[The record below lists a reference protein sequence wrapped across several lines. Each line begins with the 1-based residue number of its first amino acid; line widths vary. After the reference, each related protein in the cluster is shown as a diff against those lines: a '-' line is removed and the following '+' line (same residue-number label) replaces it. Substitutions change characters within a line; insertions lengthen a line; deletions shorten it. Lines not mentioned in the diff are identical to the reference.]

1 MAKKIDI
8 AGEFNA
14 ATVERIVADSSQIR
28 YKNKTVEDAMV
39 TFDDADDDIE
49 DVPSGSDDDPGTVS
63 PSIPT
68 ILLSELDALIQPGL
82 SNSQDNYY
90 KVLDYENGHVVGVLM
105 VFSDNMGHVITQVF
119 TTHYDNPG
127 TWNSH
132 RDDEIYVYYRSYKVG
147 GTLDIPQ
154 FSWTDW
160 KKLSNSGQIVIPFAT
175 SEVYGTV
182 KLGSD
187 IEQSIAA
194 QEPQSV
200 AARTYPIQKDK
211 DGKLVVNVPW
221 TGDGST
227 PMLVFDGIVSGDIT
241 AKSNSTVNNDGIY
254 WAENEGQFV
263 CKDGD
268 EYYLGWIAD
277 DRYKGLPIDYANCSL
292 FVQSPRTAVSIG
304 AQVHAIYAKVAKKQP
319 TSDYKTVLEKVG
331 EIYANATPSSDGLMS
346 KEDKVKLNSA
356 LTGDGV
362 SSVKVVTEMP
372 EEQES
377 NVLYIVTGEE

>member
-1 MAKKIDI
+1 MEKIQFRRDTAANWKKYNPILSE
-8 AGEFNA
+8 GELGIEMDTKLRKLGDGSTAWNELEYLAAENIVQELGDSKNA
-14 ATVERIVADSSQIR
+14 VISQKATTEFLNEL
-28 YKNKTVEDAMV
+28 KNLIGTLG
-39 TFDDADDDIE
+39 
-49 DVPSGSDDDPGTVS
+49 SGK
-63 PSIPT
+63 IPT
-68 ILLSELDALIQPGL
+68 MKLSEIDTPTPNDIKESG
-82 SNSQDNYY
+82 NSYY
-90 KVLDYENGHVVGVLM
+90 RVIDDTMGNFVVGVLFT
-105 VFSDNMGHVITQVF
+105 FSDNMQHVLSQVF
-119 TTHYDNPG
+119 ITHYNDPG

-132 RDDEIYVYYRSYKVG
+132 RDDEIYVYYRSYNIG
-147 GTLDIPQ
+147 GMLDIPR

-160 KKLSNSGQIVIPFAT
+160 KKLSNSGQNVIPFAT

-221 TGDGST
+221 TATGGDGATS
-227 PMLVFDGIVSGDIT
+227 PSMLIFDGIVSGDIT

-254 WAENEGQFV
+254 WAENEGRFV

-268 EYYLGWIAD
+268 EYYLGWMVD

-319 TSDYKTVLEKVG
+319 TGGYKTVLEKVG
-331 EIYANATPSSDGLMS
+331 EVDEPLGTSEIDSSIDSL
-346 KEDKVKLNSA
+346 
-356 LTGDGV
+356 
-362 SSVKVVTEMP
+362 
-372 EEQES
+372 EQQ
-377 NVLYIVTGEE
+377 I

>member
-1 MAKKIDI
+1 MEKIQFRRDTAANWKKYNPILSE
-8 AGEFNA
+8 GELGIEMDTKLRKLGDGSTAWNELEYLAAENIVQELGDSKNA
-14 ATVERIVADSSQIR
+14 VISQKATTEFLNEL
-28 YKNKTVEDAMV
+28 KNLIGTLG
-39 TFDDADDDIE
+39 
-49 DVPSGSDDDPGTVS
+49 SGK
-63 PSIPT
+63 IPT
-68 ILLSELDALIQPGL
+68 MKLSEIDTPTPNDIKESG
-82 SNSQDNYY
+82 NSYY
-90 KVLDYENGHVVGVLM
+90 RVIDDTMGNFVVGVLFT
-105 VFSDNMGHVITQVF
+105 FSDNMQHVLSQVF
-119 TTHYDNPG
+119 ITHYNDPG

-132 RDDEIYVYYRSYKVG
+132 RDDEIYVYYRSYNIG
-147 GTLDIPQ
+147 GILDIPR

-160 KKLSNSGQIVIPFAT
+160 KKLSNSGQNVIPFAT

-221 TGDGST
+221 TATGGDGATS
-227 PMLVFDGIVSGDIT
+227 PSMLIFDGIVSGDIT

-254 WAENEGQFV
+254 WAENEGRFV

-268 EYYLGWIAD
+268 EYYLGWMVD

-319 TSDYKTVLEKVG
+319 TGGYKTVLEKVG
-331 EIYANATPSSDGLMS
+331 EVDEPLGTSEIDSSIDSL
-346 KEDKVKLNSA
+346 
-356 LTGDGV
+356 
-362 SSVKVVTEMP
+362 
-372 EEQES
+372 EQQ
-377 NVLYIVTGEE
+377 I